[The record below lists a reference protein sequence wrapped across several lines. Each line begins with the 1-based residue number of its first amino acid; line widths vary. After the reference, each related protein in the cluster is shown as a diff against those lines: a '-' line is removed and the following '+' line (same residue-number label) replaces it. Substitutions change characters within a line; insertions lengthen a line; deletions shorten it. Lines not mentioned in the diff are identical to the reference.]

1 MSGTT
6 KTGNEMTGKT
16 AIFAASA
23 ITLLAAS
30 AACAETQSFSFTDFT
45 KVSVSAGVD
54 ADITVGGEYSIV
66 AEGSDKA
73 LERLKMNVSN
83 GELQIGRKATIGWR
97 RGDDVH
103 VTITMPSLKAL
114 EVSSGASAD
123 VTGVDAGAFDIDASS
138 GASADVAGV
147 CGDLNLDV
155 SSGGN
160 IDARGLECRNA
171 VADASSGGSAD
182 IFASESINGD
192 ASSGG
197 SIDVYGSPQR
207 IGKNTSSGGSVSVN

>member
-1 MSGTT
+1 
-6 KTGNEMTGKT
+6 MTGKT
-16 AIFAASA
+16 ALLTASA

-30 AACAETQSFSFTDFT
+30 AAYAETQNFSFTDFT
-45 KVSVSAGVD
+45 GVSVSAGVD
-54 ADITVGGEYSIV
+54 ADIAVGGDYSVV

-73 LERLKMNVSN
+73 LERLKMKVSN

-103 VTITMPSLKAL
+103 VSITMPSMQAL

-123 VTGVDAGAFDIDASS
+123 VTGVDAGSFDIDVSS
-138 GASADVAGV
+138 GGSADVAGT
-147 CGDLNLDV
+147 CEDLNVDV
-155 SSGGN
+155 SSGGD
-160 IDARGLECRNA
+160 IDARSLECRNA

-182 IFASESINGD
+182 IYASESINGD

-197 SIDVYGSPQR
+197 SVDIYGSPQR
-207 IGKNTSSGGSVSVN
+207 IGKNTSSGGSVSVK